1 MSECPEAARESPSQ
15 SDILLL
21 IHRWV
26 CLNARVGYGR
36 DALQSKISTAR
47 ELAAN
52 GRIDSLLSG
61 KPQTLKRSYVFH
73 SPVDDTVTEQ
83 SGRANTAFL
92 AAFIGTSPKVDWGDP
107 GDASDKAGH
116 GIIAPDEGNQS
127 CQLSGNETTYIRR
140 CGAEDNAGKMF
151 QALYDPGSAL
161 DASKRVND
169 IPESEV
175 WEFDQQQLIE
185 QVKVGGSTVSA
196 DHFWWGWA
204 STSPRRKNFDL
215 ARKEYIYVPPSC
227 RGTGSSC
234 RVHIALHGCR
244 QNAQHFAKKAG
255 YNNWA
260 EHYKVIVVYPAVEP
274 VTPERS
280 AACQLAPV
288 SSVFDWS
295 LIEPNPNG
303 CWDWW
308 GYLDTSSRT
317 NRYLTK
323 EGPQMQVIERII
335 TEVTTP

>member
-1 MSECPEAARESPSQ
+1 MGTVSECPEAARESPSQ

-73 SPVDDTVTEQ
+73 SAVDDTVTEQ

-215 ARKEYIYVPPSC
+215 E
-227 RGTGSSC
+227 
-234 RVHIALHGCR
+234 
-244 QNAQHFAKKAG
+244 
-255 YNNWA
+255 
-260 EHYKVIVVYPAVEP
+260 AVEQFYC
-274 VTPERS
+274 S
-280 AACQLAPV
+280 
-288 SSVFDWS
+288 
-295 LIEPNPNG
+295 
-303 CWDWW
+303 
-308 GYLDTSSRT
+308 
-317 NRYLTK
+317 
-323 EGPQMQVIERII
+323 MQGVISE
-335 TEVTTP
+335 